1 MKNKIKDVK
10 NILKTTILLKKTLLV
25 VESGSGKPNS
35 DPDPHKTTVTRY
47 RYNVPSQ
54 SFLFA
59 VNKPK
64 ASEGS
69 AGVAATAGRG
79 EASQAAA
86 VFKLSSKI
94 KS

>member
-1 MKNKIKDVK
+1 M
-10 NILKTTILLKKTLLV
+10 LKTNNIMKKTLPVPV
-25 VESGSGKPNS
+25 VESRSGKNNS
-35 DPDPHKTTVTRY
+35 DPDSHLTTVTRY

-54 SFLFA
+54 SFLFT

-86 VFKLSSKI
+86 VFKLSIKI
-94 KS
+94 KRKIN